1 MKRVLIIVA
10 ALSMLVCLPGVLAYN
25 PCSNNLFPILKID
38 YGNGTAVYQNFNFAA
53 GGIYTNITTVD
64 GITYSINLGSS
75 VCSNYKCNLPLTLGP
90 GSTYTS
96 PGSDDLCNVQITTTA
111 CTACPS
117 TNLTC
122 AVCPTLPNVTCAS
135 GNSTTNVSV
144 YVPNYTYPNYT
155 IPNITCPAYNP
166 QTCPNITLNP
176 TVIPCSSTDII
187 GWGGWI
193 GWVGFVIAIL
203 ILVVIGLV
211 SKFIRRP
218 SNQGNQGNP
227 GNAGGG
233 GGEPGF
239 PDFGPSPG

>member
-1 MKRVLIIVA
+1 MKRVLIIAA
-10 ALSMLVCLPGVLAYN
+10 ALSMLVLLPGVLAYN

-90 GSTYTS
+90 GSTYNS

-111 CTACPS
+111 CTLCPS

-122 AVCPTLPNVTCAS
+122 ATLPNLTCAS

-155 IPNITCPAYNP
+155 MPNITCGACN
-166 QTCPNITLNP
+166 QQACPNVSLNP
-176 TVIPCSSTDII
+176 VVIPCSSTDII

-193 GWVGFVIAIL
+193 GWIGFVIVVL

-211 SKFIRRP
+211 SKFVRRRP
-218 SNQGNQGNP
+218 NQQGNP
-227 GNAGGG
+227 GNTGGG
-233 GGEPGF
+233 GGNPNPNDF
-239 PDFGPSPG
+239 PDFGPSPT